1 MSPIILNWQQI
12 QPLLKEINVFEVMK
26 QGFIKYSQ
34 GLSEIPP
41 VGELIMDD
49 PPGDVHIKYGY
60 IKGGEYYVVKI
71 ASGFSGN
78 KELGIKPG
86 QGMMLLFNLS
96 TGQTEAILI
105 DDANLTDIRTGIA
118 GAIISKELACKD
130 IEDALIVGTGVQA
143 RYQAKFL
150 CDLMPIK
157 KLHIWGRDTD
167 KANDAKNDLSNLD
180 VELNVT
186 SDLSSSVGESRLII
200 TTTSSKE
207 PIIHSDWIQPG
218 THITAVGSDTLEKCE
233 LDYQILADADVIVAD
248 SIEQNLLRGE
258 IYQALKHGAIKRSQL
273 IEMGQL
279 FDKTKTGRTTDSEI
293 TVADLTGV
301 AIQDLVIAE
310 AVLKA
315 SLYQELN

>member
-1 MSPIILNWQQI
+1 
-12 QPLLKEINVFEVMK
+12 
-26 QGFIKYSQ
+26 
-34 GLSEIPP
+34 
-41 VGELIMDD
+41 
-49 PPGDVHIKYGY
+49 
-60 IKGGEYYVVKI
+60 
-71 ASGFSGN
+71 
-78 KELGIKPG
+78 
-86 QGMMLLFNLS
+86 
-96 TGQTEAILI
+96 
-105 DDANLTDIRTGIA
+105 
-118 GAIISKELACKD
+118 
-130 IEDALIVGTGVQA
+130 
-143 RYQAKFL
+143 
-150 CDLMPIK
+150 MPIK

-258 IYQALKHGAIKRSQL
+258 IHQALKHGAIKKSQL
-273 IEMGQL
+273 IEIGQI
-279 FDKTKTGRTTDSEI
+279 FDKTKTGRTVDSEI

-315 SLYQELN
+315 SLDQELN

>member
-1 MSPIILNWQQI
+1 MNPIILNWQQI
-12 QPLLKEINVFEVMK
+12 EPLLKQINVFEPMK

-34 GLSEIPP
+34 GLAEIPP
-41 VGELIMDD
+41 VGELIMND

-60 IKGGEYYVVKI
+60 IKGGKYYVIKI

-78 KELGIKPG
+78 NELGIKPG

-118 GAIISKELACKD
+118 GAIVSQELACND
-130 IEDALIVGTGVQA
+130 ITDALIVGTGVQA

-150 CDLMPIK
+150 CDLMPIE
-157 KLHIWGRDTD
+157 KLYIWGRDIN
-167 KANDAKNDLSNLD
+167 KANKVKDDLS
-180 VELNVT
+180 ELNVELAVS
-186 SDLSSSVGESRLII
+186 SDLSSLVRGSRLII

-207 PIIHSDWIQPG
+207 PIIQSDWIQPG

-233 LDYQILADADVIVAD
+233 LDYKILAEADVIVAD

-258 IYQALKHGAIKRSQL
+258 IHQAIKHHAINKSQL
-273 IEMGQL
+273 IEIGQI
-279 FDKTKTGRTTDSEI
+279 FDSAKKGRTSANDISI
-293 TVADLTGV
+293 ADLTGV

-310 AVLKA
+310 AVLEA
-315 SLYQELN
+315 SKDQELS